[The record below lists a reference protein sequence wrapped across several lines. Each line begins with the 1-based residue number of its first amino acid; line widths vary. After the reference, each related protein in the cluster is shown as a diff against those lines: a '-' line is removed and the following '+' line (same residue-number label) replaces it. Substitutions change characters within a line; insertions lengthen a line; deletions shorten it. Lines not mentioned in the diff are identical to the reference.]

1 MDAQRKQLVGC
12 CGLAAAFACLL
23 ASGCHST
30 RMACR
35 TDDCR
40 DECRDDCPDDCP
52 EKTIH
57 RISPEYNCMPR
68 ELDKVVMPQ
77 YVIEPPDILTIQ
89 LLDAVPKAP
98 YRLKTL
104 DLITVQVA
112 GTLPDAPIAGI
123 YPIEPGGLVNLGAPY
138 GGVAVAGMS
147 TEEAQAAISAHLKTF
162 LREPE
167 VSVALAELSAAQQL
181 VGEFLVGPDGTVTLG
196 SYGSVPVVGLTI
208 PQAKEVIEKHLGG
221 FLESPVISINVYA
234 YNSKV
239 FYVIMQ
245 GGGMG
250 DGIYRMSLT
259 GNETVLDALSQVNGL
274 EQVSS
279 KKIWIARPTRDS
291 NHVHIL
297 PVDYLAITEHAS
309 ATSNYQILPGD
320 RVFVAEDKLVAFD
333 SQLAKILTPLER
345 LMGFTLLGTATT
357 TRLSGHVLKGGGN
370 PGNANINN
378 NTGVVTP

>member
-1 MDAQRKQLVGC
+1 MGC
-12 CGLAAAFACLL
+12 
-23 ASGCHST
+23 
-30 RMACR
+30 RQ
-35 TDDCR
+35 
-40 DECRDDCPDDCP
+40 DECRYEQP
-52 EKTIH
+52 EKVVH
-57 RISPEYNCMPR
+57 RISPDYNCMPR
-68 ELDKVVMPQ
+68 ELDKVVMPE

-112 GTLPDAPIAGI
+112 GTLPDAPIVGV

-138 GGVAVAGMS
+138 GGVAVAGMT
-147 TEEAQAAISAHLKTF
+147 TEEAKAAIEAHLKKF
-162 LREPE
+162 LRDPE
-167 VSVALAELSAAQQL
+167 VSVSLAELSAAQQL

-196 SYGSVPVVGLTI
+196 SYGSVQVVGLTI
-208 PQAKEVIEKHLGG
+208 PQAKELIEKHLSQ
-221 FLESPVISINVYA
+221 FLEAPVVSVNVFA

-245 GGGMG
+245 GAGLG

-259 GNETVLDALSQVNGL
+259 GNETVLDALSQINGL

-279 KKIWIARPTRDS
+279 KKIWIARPTRDP

-297 PVDYLAITEHAS
+297 PVDYYAITEHAAAS
-309 ATSNYQILPGD
+309 SNYQILPGD
-320 RVFVAEDKLVAFD
+320 RIFVAEDKLLAFD
-333 SQLAKILTPLER
+333 NQLAKILTPLER

-357 TRLSGHVLKGGGN
+357 TRLSGKVLKGGGN
-370 PGNANINN
+370 PFNAGNVN
-378 NTGVVTP
+378 VP